1 MRMSSAN
8 GSSSPSHALRPSAW
22 KQFLAEIGLQGKLIL
37 AFSMLLMIGLSTSSW
52 MFVKKSRETLEDILG
67 EQARQMSQTLAMAAT
82 SPYSGN
88 ETDELRR
95 LGKELLKGRNIVLVG
110 FFDAQ
115 GKPLAVECRDPEF
128 AMHRMVGSENNGA
141 ATHDLM
147 QVRAR
152 FYPTLGSFLQ
162 INAPVFDMQ
171 QRRVGVSP

>member
-8 GSSSPSHALRPSAW
+8 GSSSPSHALRPSGW

-67 EQARQMSQTLAMAAT
+67 EQARQISQTLSMAAT
-82 SPYSGN
+82 SSYSGN
-88 ETDELRR
+88 DIDELQR

-110 FFDAQ
+110 FFDSQ

-128 AMHRMVGSENNGA
+128 AMHRMVGSENNSA
-141 ATHDLM
+141 AM
-147 QVRAR
+147 R
-152 FYPTLGSFLQ
+152 SEE
-162 INAPVFDMQ
+162 
-171 QRRVGVSP
+171 RRVGKECRSRWSPYH

>member
-1 MRMSSAN
+1 MRMSPVN
-8 GSSSPSHALRPSAW
+8 TSSSSQVPLRHSAW
-22 KQFLAEIGLQGKLIL
+22 KQFLAEIGFQGKMIF

-52 MFVKKSRETLEDILG
+52 VFVEKSRETLEDILG

-88 ETDELRR
+88 DIDELQR

-110 FFDAQ
+110 FFDSQ

-128 AMHRMVGSENNGA
+128 AMHRMVGSENNGS

-147 QVRAR
+147 QVKWR
-152 FYPTLGSFLQ
+152 FYSALGWFFLSK
-162 INAPVFDMQ
+162 AADFDIH
-171 QRRVGVSP
+171 SIT